1 MTRASSEPPP
11 ATRSAVTDG
20 WPAHGLDI
28 ESLINQKWQPAPF
41 RQFILKMHGRCNLA
55 CDYCYIYRMSDQNWS
70 TRPMVMSPAILAQ
83 TARRIAE
90 HAISHQ
96 LDVVDVV
103 LHGGEPLLAGPDLL
117 GAAAAILRRELPDH
131 IGLTMQMQTN
141 GVLLDTAALDV
152 LAQHRIRVSVSL
164 DGPPEVHDRH
174 RTYANGRG
182 SHEATARAIRLLN
195 QEPYRELFAGL
206 LCVIDALTDP
216 VQTYESLLAFEPPK
230 IDFLLPHGNW
240 SAPPPFR
247 PADPTTPYGDWL
259 AAVFDRWYTVPSR
272 ETQVRTFDEIIN
284 LLLGGES
291 RVETIGLT
299 LVALVTVDTDGSMEQ
314 VDTLR
319 SAYHGAAGT
328 DLNVTDNSF
337 DDALRL
343 PAIAARQ
350 IGLAALDDACQRCAI
365 REICGG
371 GYYPHRYRQGDGF
384 RNPSVYCP
392 DLTRLITHIQNRVQ
406 ADLAA
411 LSTDQVPGGSRSQSA
426 RRCADAA
433 TVSG

>member
-1 MTRASSEPPP
+1 
-11 ATRSAVTDG
+11 VTDG
-20 WPAHGLDI
+20 WPANGLDI
-28 ESLINQKWQPAPF
+28 ESLKWRPAPF
-41 RQFILKMHGRCNLA
+41 RQFILKMHSRCDLA
-55 CDYCYIYRMSDQNWS
+55 CDYCYIYRMSDQSWS
-70 TRPMVMSPAILAQ
+70 ARPKVMSPAILEQ

-90 HAISHQ
+90 HAISHE
-96 LDVVDVV
+96 LDAVDVV

-117 GAAAAILRRELPDH
+117 GAAATILRRELPDD

-141 GVLLDTAALDV
+141 GVLLDTAILDV
-152 LAQHRIRVSVSL
+152 LARHRIRVCVSL
-164 DGPPEVHDRH
+164 DGPQEVHDRH

-182 SHEATARAIRLLN
+182 SYEVVARALGLLN
-195 QEPYRELFAGL
+195 QEPYRDLFAGL
-206 LCVIDALTDP
+206 LCVIDALADP
-216 VQTYESLLAFEPPK
+216 VETYESLLAFQPPK

-240 SAPPPFR
+240 SAPPPYR
-247 PADPTTPYGDWL
+247 SADTAVTPYGDWL
-259 AAVFDRWYTVPSR
+259 AAAFDRWYEVPSR

-343 PAIAARQ
+343 PAIVARQ
-350 IGLAALDDACQRCAI
+350 IGLAALDDACRRCAI

-371 GYYPHRYRQGDGF
+371 GYYPHRYRQGAGF
-384 RNPSVYCP
+384 RNPSVYCS
-392 DLTRLITHIQNRVQ
+392 DLTRLITHIQNRIQ
-406 ADLAA
+406 ADLST
-411 LSTDQVPGGSRSQSA
+411 LWTDQVPGGSRSQSA

>member
-1 MTRASSEPPP
+1 MTPASAEPSP
-11 ATRSAVTDG
+11 ARRRAVTDG
-20 WPAHGLDI
+20 WPFHGLVIDR
-28 ESLINQKWQPAPF
+28 KWQPAPF
-41 RQFILKMHGRCNLA
+41 RQFILKMHSRCNLA
-55 CDYCYIYRMSDQNWS
+55 CDYCYIYKMSDQNWS
-70 TRPMVMSPAILAQ
+70 TRPMVMSHAILEQ
-83 TARRIAE
+83 TARRIAQ
-90 HAISHQ
+90 HAVSHE

-117 GAAAAILRRELPDH
+117 GAAATVLRRELPDDVE
-131 IGLTMQMQTN
+131 LTMQMQTN
-141 GVLLDTAALDV
+141 GVLLDTATLDV
-152 LAQHRIRVSVSL
+152 LARHRIRVSVSL
-164 DGPPEVHDRH
+164 DGPPDVHDRH

-182 SHEATARAIRLLN
+182 SYEATARAIRLLN

-206 LCVIDALTDP
+206 LCVIDALADP
-216 VQTYESLLAFEPPK
+216 VRTYESLQAFDPPK
-230 IDFLLPHGNW
+230 VDFLLPHGNW
-240 SAPPPFR
+240 SAPPPYR
-247 PADPTTPYGDWL
+247 STDTSATPYGDWL
-259 AAVFDRWYTVPSR
+259 AAVFDRWYAVPSR

-343 PAIAARQ
+343 PAIMARQ
-350 IGLAALDDACQRCAI
+350 IGLDALDESC
-365 REICGG
+365 RECPIHKICGG
-371 GYYPHRYRQGDGF
+371 GYYPHRYRKGEGF

-392 DLTRLITHIQNRVQ
+392 DLLRLITHIQNRVQ
-406 ADLAA
+406 ADLAM
-411 LSTDQVPGGSRSQSA
+411 LWTDQVPGGSRSQSA
-426 RRCADAA
+426 RRWADAA